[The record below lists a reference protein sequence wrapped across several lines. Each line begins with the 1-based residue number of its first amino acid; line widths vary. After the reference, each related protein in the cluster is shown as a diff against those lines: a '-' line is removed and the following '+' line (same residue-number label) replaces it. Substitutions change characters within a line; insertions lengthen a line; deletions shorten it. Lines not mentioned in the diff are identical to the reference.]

1 MDTLTRKPWR
11 VIIEDAPR
19 SGAWNMAVD
28 RAIMEFAGNHK
39 VPATLRIYQWRPPAV
54 SIGKNQPG
62 DVLYKEKMRIDGVSA
77 VRRPTGGWAI
87 FHTDE
92 LTYSVAAHSDEPA
105 LAGALMTAYVRIS
118 AALIAG
124 LKHLGLNAQQAPQ
137 PKAEQKQ
144 DLVACFAVPYNNELT
159 VDGKKLMGSAQAR
172 PLRKLLQHGS
182 LPLTGDVG
190 RAADYLMFTHEMER
204 EKLRD
209 HLRAHAATASEC
221 AGREITFEEAAAAM
235 IQGFSEAL
243 PIELIQSSLSDEE
256 IQYAQG
262 ILPTTS
268 V

>member
-1 MDTLTRKPWR
+1 METQNRLPWR
-11 VIIEDAPR
+11 VIVEDTPGT
-19 SGAWNMAVD
+19 GAWNMAVD
-28 RAIMEFAGNHK
+28 RAIMEFAGNRQ
-39 VPATLRIYQWRPPAV
+39 VPATLRLYRWRPPAV
-54 SIGKNQPG
+54 SIGKNQPA
-62 DVLYKEKMRIDGVSA
+62 DVLYKEKMRADGVSA

-124 LKHLGLNAQQAPQ
+124 LKQLGLTAKQAPQ

-144 DLVACFAVPYNNELT
+144 GLVACFAVPYNNELT

-190 RAADYLMFTHEMER
+190 RAADYLVFAHEQER
-204 EKLRD
+204 EHLRD
-209 HLRAHAATASEC
+209 HLRAHAATASQC
-221 AGREITFEEAAAAM
+221 AGREITFEEAAAALTH
-235 IQGFSEAL
+235 GFAEAL
-243 PIELIQSSLSDEE
+243 PIELLPGSLSDDE
-256 IQYAQG
+256 IHFAQE
-262 ILPTTS
+262 ILPS
-268 V
+268 IAV